1 MNTQDRSDH
10 VAPRASAHEPFDED
24 LGEALRNPD
33 YLKLSNQLD
42 ETYNRKIEESE
53 LRRQYEVASIRQW
66 SKVERQG
73 IQNTFNNAMKKER
86 QRIQQEILEKIAYL
100 EAEMESLKDAK

>member
-1 MNTQDRSDH
+1 MTYIGNQVFNTANLVNIGR
-10 VAPRASAHEPFDED
+10 AHERFDED

-73 IQNTFNNAMKKER
+73 IQNTFNAS
-86 QRIQQEILEKIAYL
+86 IW
-100 EAEMESLKDAK
+100 LKSSMLTCVSCMD